1 MRACEKEKKKKR
13 IKKEKEDSLRQK
25 WIFFRLVGENQTK
38 EHMSGTVEPVD
49 VHIIM
54 RAKQIKLKT
63 SYEPDHL

>member
-1 MRACEKEKKKKR
+1 MRACEKEKKKR
-13 IKKEKEDSLRQK
+13 IKKEDSLRQK